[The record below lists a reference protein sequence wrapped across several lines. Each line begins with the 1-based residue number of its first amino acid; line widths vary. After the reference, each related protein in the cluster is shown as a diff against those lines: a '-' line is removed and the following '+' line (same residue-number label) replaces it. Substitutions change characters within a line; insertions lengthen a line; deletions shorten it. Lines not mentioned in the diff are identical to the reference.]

1 MLKPYLV
8 KVNEVSQEIADEL
21 SQFGYVTLVSEM
33 MGIYLLETN
42 PDFIN
47 SVKTLSFVEKV
58 QEELKRSL
66 MKDVCLDVVEETEK

>member
-8 KVNEVSQEIADEL
+8 KVNEVSQEIANEL

-58 QEELKRSL
+58 QEKLEGKL
-66 MKDVCLDVVEETEK
+66 C